1 MGGDGTKTTWHVGYF
16 PKTLIRVKT
25 EKAYKI
31 NMPSHSIYRDYIF
44 WLPVGFVKNVIP
56 NNEEYHYFFLP
67 EHFEVELHLEGSDY
81 KVTDRKKV
89 KASYLK
95 EVFATLTSEI
105 KKELG
110 IEDKE
115 ALDLINISQIK
126 NLFLDSSIEIAQ
138 IARHSGLSRQTV
150 NKIRQD
156 INSLEGMKLSNL
168 RLLQSTVAK
177 IEMER
182 GDN

>member
-1 MGGDGTKTTWHVGYF
+1 MGVGGKKTTWYIGYF
-16 PKTLIRVKT
+16 PSNLVRVKT

-31 NMPSHSIYRDYIF
+31 NMPNHSIYRDYIF
-44 WLPVGFVKNVIP
+44 WIPIGFVKQVIP
-56 NNEEYHYFFLP
+56 NNEEYYYFFLP

-81 KVTDRKKV
+81 KVTDKKKV

-95 EVFATLTSEI
+95 EIFATLTSEI

-110 IEDKE
+110 IDDKD

-126 NLFLDSSIEIAQ
+126 NLLLDTSIEIAQ
-138 IARHSGLSRQTV
+138 IAKYSGLSRQTI
-150 NKIRQD
+150 NKVRQD
-156 INSLEGMKLSNL
+156 INFLEGMKLSNL

>member
-1 MGGDGTKTTWHVGYF
+1 MRGDGTKTTWHVGYF
-16 PKTLIRVKT
+16 PKTLICVNT

-44 WLPVGFVKNVIP
+44 WLPVGFVKKVIP
-56 NNEEYHYFFLP
+56 NSEEYYYFFLP

-126 NLFLDSSIEIAQ
+126 NFILDTSLEIAQ
-138 IARHSGLSRQTV
+138 IVKLSGLSRQTI
-150 NKIRQD
+150 NKLRLD
-156 INSLEGMKLSNL
+156 IGALEGMKLSNL
-168 RLLQSTVAK
+168 RLLQVAIAK
-177 IEMER
+177 WEMEK
-182 GDN
+182 GK

>member
-1 MGGDGTKTTWHVGYF
+1 M
-16 PKTLIRVKT
+16 
-25 EKAYKI
+25 
-31 NMPSHSIYRDYIF
+31 
-44 WLPVGFVKNVIP
+44 
-56 NNEEYHYFFLP
+56 
-67 EHFEVELHLEGSDY
+67 ELHLEGSDY

-115 ALDLINISQIK
+115 ALDLNNISQIK
-126 NLFLDSSIEIAQ
+126 SLLLDTSIEIAQ
-138 IARHSGLSRQTV
+138 IAIHSGLSRQTI
-150 NKIRQD
+150 NKLRQD
-156 INSLEGMKLSNL
+156 ISYLEGMKLSNL